1 MGTLRPTHASIKW
14 PLNKY
19 DPGKGDVGIMKLTAE
34 KSFESDHF
42 MRHPVFAYFVLT
54 SMAAWDFVHLSIS
67 IASACF
73 LSCSGVSTCGVHI
86 RESFGQVP
94 HKWPVMSLWRFSLL
108 RPMKGVK
115 TKASS
120 TTKNAR
126 QSTIAIVL
134 CCSSGDTGIGQTIG
148 INRL

>member
-1 MGTLRPTHASIKW
+1 
-14 PLNKY
+14 
-19 DPGKGDVGIMKLTAE
+19 
-34 KSFESDHF
+34 
-42 MRHPVFAYFVLT
+42 
-54 SMAAWDFVHLSIS
+54 
-67 IASACF
+67 
-73 LSCSGVSTCGVHI
+73 
-86 RESFGQVP
+86 
-94 HKWPVMSLWRFSLL
+94 MSLWRFSLL